1 MTAQPPNQNQ
11 SDSRALTLLF
21 KKHKTTVLLMM
32 QPHVSLAIAKEKLL
46 EALRARG
53 LNDINGDPLPDDS
66 FDIEFG
72 EPVDRADYEKGWK
85 PLQADTQDL
94 DIDGGLKKNKGKS
107 TNESP
112 TLLEAGFENGHPIAF
127 RFRKPSEGQNPG
139 WDVIMPSYEDE

>member
-1 MTAQPPNQNQ
+1 MPPKQQQ

-21 KKHKTTVLLMM
+21 KKHKTTVFLML
-32 QPHVSLAIAKEKLL
+32 QPHVSLETTKEKLL

-72 EPVDRADYEKGWK
+72 ELVDKSDYEKGWK
-85 PLQADTQDL
+85 LIQTDTPDL
-94 DIDGGLKKNKGKS
+94 VIEGAPKKNKGKS
-107 TNESP
+107 TNESI
-112 TLLEAGFENGHPIAF
+112 TLLEAGLENGHSIAF
-127 RFRKPSEGQNPG
+127 RFRKPGEGEDPG